1 MKARNAPDA
10 TPGAISGK
18 VTRRNVITPPAPR
31 LCEASS
37 SAGSSCVSDAVV
49 VRSTNGTHTIT
60 WPSTRNVRLGE
71 KPIRLMKTSA
81 AKPNAS
87 AGNSSGDMNS
97 TSAARTHFDA
107 LRAIASEAAV
117 PSTTEMIVVQN
128 ATIRLA
134 QAARCIW
141 SASSSAQYQRSD
153 NPLGGKRSDSDAVN
167 EVRMTTMVGPIRNT
181 IAIAASTQNT
191 MRSDS
196 ASISTAVLGAAIG
209 LAPPPDPIQHANDHQ
224 HGNHENNGEC
234 RREWPVIGADRL
246 LVDVQGHV

>member
-37 SAGSSCVSDAVV
+37 SAGASCISDAD
-49 VRSTNGTHTIT
+49 G
-60 WPSTRNVRLGE
+60 
-71 KPIRLMKTSA
+71 
-81 AKPNAS
+81 
-87 AGNSSGDMNS
+87 
-97 TSAARTHFDA
+97 
-107 LRAIASEAAV
+107 
-117 PSTTEMIVVQN
+117 
-128 ATIRLA
+128 
-134 QAARCIW
+134 
-141 SASSSAQYQRSD
+141 
-153 NPLGGKRSDSDAVN
+153 VN

-181 IAIAASTQNT
+181 IAIAASTPNT

-234 RREWPVIGADRL
+234 RREWPVIGA
-246 LVDVQGHV
+246 